1 MATKGGLRGRYICKV
16 GFYDVYAKDTVK
28 TVNNKE
34 TVTSTDY
41 CLYHAKKLKEKGM
54 KTKESAVAKAK
65 ELLGEK
71 YQLQYGL

>member
-16 GFYDVYAKDTVK
+16 GFYDVYAKDTLKTVK
-28 TVNNKE
+28 TKQI
-34 TVTSTDY
+34 VTSTDY
-41 CLYHAKKLKEKGM
+41 CLYHAKQLKEKGL
-54 KTKESAVAKAK
+54 KSKELAIAKAK